1 VFYIL
6 SLIKRSDAIMGLF
19 SFIKNQFIE
28 VIEWTDE
35 SSSTMAYRFPV
46 ENKEIKMGAQLT
58 VRESQTAIFVN
69 EGKIA
74 DVYGPGRYMLTTENM
89 PVLTKLKSWKYGFN
103 SPFKAEVYFVNT
115 KQFTDQKWGTSNPVI
130 MRDAEF
136 GTVRIRAFGIFAFRV
151 NDAATFLKEVFGTNG
166 VFDTESIVGQLKR
179 SIVSSFSDLLGES
192 KIPVL
197 DISSYYDELGQ
208 HILERMQTKFNAM
221 GFQLTSLYVENI
233 SVPEEVEKA
242 LDKRSTMGIYGDLN
256 TYTKF
261 QAAEALRDAAQN
273 PGGNLANAGVGL
285 GAGATL
291 GSIMAET
298 LKGGSPSSSPPQQ
311 SLNNAVILCAS
322 CGYKIPT
329 GMKFCPECGKPAA
342 PPRVKCSEC
351 KAEIDENMKFCPNC
365 GTLRNKEILCKKC
378 GNKVPP
384 GVKFCPECGEKIE

>member
-1 VFYIL
+1 
-6 SLIKRSDAIMGLF
+6 MGLF

-35 SSSTMAYRFPV
+35 SCSTMAYRFPV

-285 GAGATL
+285 GAGAAL
-291 GSIMAET
+291 GSIMGEA
-298 LKGGSPSSSPPQQ
+298 LKGGSPSSSPQQQ
-311 SLNNAVILCAS
+311 SLNNAVMLCAS

-342 PPRVKCSEC
+342 PQRVKCSEC
-351 KAEIDENMKFCPNC
+351 KAEIDENTKFCPNC

>member
-1 VFYIL
+1 
-6 SLIKRSDAIMGLF
+6 MGLF

-103 SPFKAEVYFVNT
+103 SPFKAEVYFINT

-261 QAAEALRDAAQN
+261 QAAEAIRDAAQN

-285 GAGATL
+285 GAGTAL
-291 GSIMAET
+291 GSIMAEA
-298 LKGGSPSSSPPQQ
+298 LKGGSPSSSPQQQ

-342 PPRVKCSEC
+342 LPRVKCSEC